1 LPHRKHD
8 QADATTIKVFHD
20 PQKVSGASC
29 KTIRFGYH
37 KRIATS
43 DKSQSVLE
51 TITLSDG

>member
-43 DKSQSVLE
+43 DKSQSFLE